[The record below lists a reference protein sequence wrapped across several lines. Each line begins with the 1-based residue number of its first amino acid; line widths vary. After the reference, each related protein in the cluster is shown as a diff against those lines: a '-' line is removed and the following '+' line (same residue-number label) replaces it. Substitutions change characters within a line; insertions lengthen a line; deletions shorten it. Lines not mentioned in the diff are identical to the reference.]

1 MKLGKLLVD
10 GLKMLDQTYLALAS
24 SKLAL
29 EISLTLVT
37 HSFQTS
43 DKNWI
48 PRFVCRE
55 QGQVMAF
62 KLVELHNMAVYM
74 DTEAE
79 VFGNLTIAQ
88 IRVSNNSFFA
98 LSLLPISTAEP

>member
-1 MKLGKLLVD
+1 MSLNC
-10 GLKMLDQTYLALAS
+10 
-24 SKLAL
+24 
-29 EISLTLVT
+29 LTLQ
-37 HSFQTS
+37 FQTS
-43 DKNWI
+43 DKNWL

-79 VFGNLTIAQ
+79 IFGNLTIAQ
-88 IRVSNNSFFA
+88 IRVRQSFIAF
-98 LSLLPISTAEP
+98 LGKDIIFL